1 MIYRGSSKFTH
12 FLRHAQIKDL
22 SDKSSIFAIKEM
34 VTLIII
40 LVTAAVSILCFSGK
54 LNINSLVFNASR
66 VWHGKQWYRILSY
79 GLVHSGWGHLLFNML
94 TLFFFG
100 TVVEQ
105 YFSAAFGGTAGII
118 LYIVLY
124 VSAIAVS
131 TVGDLIKYKDSPGY
145 NAVGASGAVS
155 AVLFASILFEPKMG
169 IYIYLIPIPVPGYIF
184 APLYLLYCW
193 YMAKRNMDNIG
204 HTAHFWG
211 AVYGLLFPLVCRPD
225 IFQHFLS
232 QLGL

>member
-1 MIYRGSSKFTH
+1 MI
-12 FLRHAQIKDL
+12 
-22 SDKSSIFAIKEM
+22 
-34 VTLIII
+34 TLILITI
-40 LVTAAVSILCFSGK
+40 TCLVSILCFTGRLDANK
-54 LNINSLVFNASR
+54 LLFHAYS
-66 VWHGKQWYRILSY
+66 VWHRKEWYRMLTY
-79 GLVHSGWGHLLFNML
+79 GLVHGGWGHLFFNML

-100 TVVEQ
+100 RVVEQ
-105 YFSAAFGGTAGII
+105 YFAVAFGDVLGIV

-131 TVGDLIKYKDSPGY
+131 TVWDLFKHKDDWNYS
-145 NAVGASGAVS
+145 AVGASGAVS
-155 AVLFASILFEPKMG
+155 AILFASILFEPKMG

-211 AVYGLLFPLVCRPD
+211 AVYGLAFPLICRPD
-225 IFQHFLS
+225 IFSHFLA
-232 QLGL
+232 QLGLGN

>member
-1 MIYRGSSKFTH
+1 MI
-12 FLRHAQIKDL
+12 
-22 SDKSSIFAIKEM
+22 
-34 VTLIII
+34 TLIII
-40 LVTAAVSILCFSGK
+40 AVTALVSILCFSGA
-54 LNINSLVFNASR
+54 LDVNAWVFNATK
-66 VWHGKQWYRILSY
+66 VWHRKQWYRMLSY
-79 GLVHSGWGHLLFNML
+79 GLVHGGWGHLFFNML
-94 TLFFFG
+94 TLYFFG
-100 TVVEQ
+100 SVVEQ
-105 YFSAAFGGTAGII
+105 YFSLAFGNTPGII
-118 LYIVLY
+118 LYVVLY

-131 TVGDLIKYKDSPGY
+131 TIGDLIKYKDSPGY

-193 YMAKRNMDNIG
+193 YMARRNMDNIG

-211 AVYGLLFPLVCRPD
+211 AVYGLVFPLICRPD
-225 IFQHFLS
+225 IFNHFLS

>member
-1 MIYRGSSKFTH
+1 MI
-12 FLRHAQIKDL
+12 
-22 SDKSSIFAIKEM
+22 
-34 VTLIII
+34 TLIII
-40 LVTAAVSILCFSGK
+40 AVTTLVSILCFTGA
-54 LNINSLVFNASR
+54 LDINAWMFNAAK
-66 VWHGKQWYRILSY
+66 VWHRKQWYRMLSY
-79 GLVHSGWGHLLFNML
+79 GLVHSGWGHLFFNML
-94 TLFFFG
+94 TLYFFG

-105 YFSAAFGGTAGII
+105 YFGAAFGGTAGIV

-131 TVGDLIKYKDSPGY
+131 TIGDLIKYKDSPGY

-193 YMAKRNMDNIG
+193 DMARRNMDNLG

-211 AVYGLLFPLVCRPD
+211 AVYGLVFPLICRPD
-225 IFQHFLS
+225 IFNHFLS

>member
-1 MIYRGSSKFTH
+1 
-12 FLRHAQIKDL
+12 
-22 SDKSSIFAIKEM
+22 M
-34 VTLIII
+34 VTVILI
-40 LVTAAVSILCFSGK
+40 LVTSAVSILCFTGTLDIDALK
-54 LNINSLVFNASR
+54 FNAWNT
-66 VWHGKQWYRILSY
+66 WHSKQWYRMLSY
-79 GLVHSGWGHLLFNML
+79 GLVHGGWGHLFFNML
-94 TLFFFG
+94 TLYFFG

-105 YFSAAFGGTAGII
+105 YFRAGFGETRGII
-118 LYIVLY
+118 LYVVLY

-131 TVGDLIKYKDSPGY
+131 TIGDLIKYRDVYGY

-155 AVLFASILFEPKMG
+155 AVLFASILFEPRMG

-211 AVYGLLFPLVCRPD
+211 ALYGLAFPLVCRPD
-225 IFQHFLS
+225 IFWHFLS
-232 QLGL
+232 QLGLTV

>member
-1 MIYRGSSKFTH
+1 
-12 FLRHAQIKDL
+12 
-22 SDKSSIFAIKEM
+22 M
-34 VTLIII
+34 VTIVFI
-40 LVTAAVSILCFSGK
+40 LVTAAVSILCFTRT
-54 LNINSLVFNASR
+54 LNIHALKFNAWQI
-66 VWHGKQWYRILSY
+66 WHGKQWYRMLSY
-79 GLVHSGWGHLLFNML
+79 GLVHGGWGHLFFNML

-100 TVVEQ
+100 TVVER
-105 YFSAAFGGTAGII
+105 YFVAAFGDTPGII
-118 LYIVLY
+118 LYSVLY

-131 TVGDLIKYKDSPGY
+131 TIGDLIKYRDEYNY

-193 YMAKRNMDNIG
+193 YMARRNMDNIG

-211 AVYGLLFPLVCRPD
+211 ALYGLAFPLVCRPD
-225 IFQHFLS
+225 IFWHFLS
-232 QLGL
+232 QLGF

>member
-1 MIYRGSSKFTH
+1 M
-12 FLRHAQIKDL
+12 
-22 SDKSSIFAIKEM
+22 
-34 VTLIII
+34 
-40 LVTAAVSILCFSGK
+40 VSILCFTRKIDVNK
-54 LNINSLVFNASR
+54 LLFHAYS
-66 VWHGKQWYRILSY
+66 VWHRKEWYRMLSY
-79 GLVHSGWGHLLFNML
+79 GLVHGGWGHLFFNML

-100 TVVEQ
+100 RVVEQ
-105 YFSAAFGGTAGII
+105 YFSLAFGATLGII
-118 LYIVLY
+118 LYVVLY

-131 TVGDLIKYKDSPGY
+131 SAGDLIKYRNDWNYS
-145 NAVGASGAVS
+145 AVGASGAVS

-211 AVYGLLFPLVCRPD
+211 AVYGLLFPLACRPEL
-225 IFQHFLS
+225 FRHFLS